1 MNYLLIIIWWI
12 GKYIDCTKSKSR
24 TKKEIRW
31 TETTNTTNT
40 ETTTTDNQTNTT
52 TTTTT
57 RRTRK
62 TNTTKINKNKKLF
75 ILSYVFD
82 ILYMKNNNELNLES
96 MFEEYKNAILKLR
109 NVYFR
114 NVYFR
119 IEEKLKKEEGFSLF
133 KITTRSRRKRT
144 KTRTA
149 RKQ

>member
-1 MNYLLIIIWWI
+1 MNYLLFIIWWI

-40 ETTTTDNQTNTT
+40 ETTTTDNQTN

-114 NVYFR
+114 

>member
-1 MNYLLIIIWWI
+1 MNYLLIYHLMNWKIYWLHQ
-12 GKYIDCTKSKSR
+12 TKSR

-40 ETTTTDNQTNTT
+40 ETTTTDNQTN
-52 TTTTT
+52 TTT

-109 NVYFR
+109 NVYFI
-114 NVYFR
+114 